1 MSSDVL
7 DRKTRAA
14 VLLARGMPSE
24 RVGRDVGVTGR
35 TVRRWLDDPA
45 FAERVQEIRHATLA
59 ETVRSLETVARHSVA
74 VLGKVIADDDAP
86 RAVRVRAALGVLA
99 ALPNIAAHAEL
110 EERLS
115 ALEAAE
121 ACRNGGQP

>member
-86 RAVRVRAALGVLA
+86 RAVR
-99 ALPNIAAHAEL
+99 
-110 EERLS
+110 
-115 ALEAAE
+115 
-121 ACRNGGQP
+121 

>member
-14 VLLARGMPSE
+14 VLLARGMPTE
-24 RVGRDVGVTGR
+24 RVGTEVGVSGR
-35 TVRRWLDDPA
+35 TVRRWLDSEE
-45 FAERVQEIRHATLA
+45 FTERVQEFRHATLS
-59 ETVRSLETVARHSVA
+59 ETVRSLETVARSAVA
-74 VLGKVIADDDAP
+74 VLG
-86 RAVRVRAALGVLA
+86 RAMTDPEVSMSVRVRAALGVLT
-99 ALPNIAAHAEL
+99 ALPAISAHAEL

-121 ACRNGGQP
+121 ACRDGAQR